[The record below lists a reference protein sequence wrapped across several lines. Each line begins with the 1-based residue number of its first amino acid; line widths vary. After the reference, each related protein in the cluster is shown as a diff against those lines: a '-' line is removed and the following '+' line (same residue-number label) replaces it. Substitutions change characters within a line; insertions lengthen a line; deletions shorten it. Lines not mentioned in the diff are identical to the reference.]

1 MERSEAIRAIS
12 TIAADQWG
20 LVTTAQ
26 AEAAGVSRV
35 DLARLA
41 DANLL
46 DRAARSVYQVPGAT
60 PAAHLDIK
68 VAWLRLDPAVPA
80 WERRIGDDRS
90 GVVSHASAC
99 QLHDVGDIPADDVE
113 LSVPRRRTTREPGVS
128 FHRAVVPTQD
138 ITVIEGLPVTT
149 VDRTICDLLHARA
162 DAGHIGRVIADADQR
177 GLIDTRSLAP
187 RVQPYARFYGMPR
200 TTEGTDLLES
210 LADQAGFTLR
220 DQQMTAAGERA
231 ALASALN
238 PELALEA
245 LLRTDLSHLD
255 ASAPSST
262 LAALQE
268 HVRRSSVDPQTV
280 AASAA
285 GALAALQEHVRRSPV
300 DPQTVAASAAGA
312 LAALQEHLQ
321 RSPVDPQTA
330 AAAAAGALAGLSERL
345 GDAGLWQRS
354 PHLAGLAAA
363 AAGSSAVSRQERL
376 IASVLRAQNAAGTP
390 ASLSNAA
397 LRKAILDARPSLG
410 TMSQESRI
418 RAAVTALAALSDH
431 DETAA
436 PASSPGDEESTR
448 PASDG
453 NSG

>member
-1 MERSEAIRAIS
+1 MERSEAIRTIS

-35 DLARLA
+35 DLGRLA

-80 WERRIGDDRS
+80 WERQIGDDRS

-128 FHRAVVPTQD
+128 FHRVVVPVQD
-138 ITVIEGLPVTT
+138 VTVIEGLPVTT
-149 VDRTICDLLHARA
+149 MDRTICDLMRGRA

-177 GLIDTRSLAP
+177 GLIDTRLLAP

-200 TTEGTDLLES
+200 TVEGTDLLES

-238 PELALEA
+238 PELALDALLRADRPHLGVPVPDTHLEA
-245 LLRTDLSHLD
+245 LLESLPRISDTQWTGV
-255 ASAPSST
+255 AEVFE
-262 LAALQE
+262 ALQKILP
-268 HVRRSSVDPQTV
+268 RREALQQTGV
-280 AASAA
+280 AAAA
-285 GALAALQEHVRRSPV
+285 ALAALQSHR
-300 DPQTVAASAAGA
+300 
-312 LAALQEHLQ
+312 
-321 RSPVDPQTA
+321 TA
-330 AAAAAGALAGLSERL
+330 M
-345 GDAGLWQRS
+345 WQRN
-354 PHLAGLAAA
+354 PNLADLAAA
-363 AAGSSAVSRQERL
+363 PSAMSPHEQL
-376 IASVLRAQNAAGTP
+376 IANLLRAHTAVGTP
-390 ASLSNAA
+390 ANLPNAA
-397 LRKAILDARPSLG
+397 LRKAILDARPSPG
-410 TMSQESRI
+410 TMPQEGRL
-418 RAAVTALAALSDH
+418 RAAVNEH
-431 DETAA
+431 DEAAA

-448 PASDG
+448 SASDG